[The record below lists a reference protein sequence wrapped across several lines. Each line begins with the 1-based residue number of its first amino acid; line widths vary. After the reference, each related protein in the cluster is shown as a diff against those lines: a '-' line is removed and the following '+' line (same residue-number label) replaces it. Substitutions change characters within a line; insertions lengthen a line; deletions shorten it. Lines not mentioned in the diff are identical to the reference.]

1 EKRRK
6 ESGSLLAPWKMKTR
20 IQLSVSPSFQS
31 KRVRQLG
38 DIEADDFSVI
48 PNLHHHRRRLLHHLP
63 PQQFPAIHR
72 DNFQRQRGWQECYV
86 VLLNEIQSY
95 EVCVTT
101 RVN

>member
-1 EKRRK
+1 MQCSAQYEEPK
-6 ESGSLLAPWKMKTR
+6 
-20 IQLSVSPSFQS
+20 
-31 KRVRQLG
+31 LG

-101 RVN
+101 RVNGNRHFHSESIG